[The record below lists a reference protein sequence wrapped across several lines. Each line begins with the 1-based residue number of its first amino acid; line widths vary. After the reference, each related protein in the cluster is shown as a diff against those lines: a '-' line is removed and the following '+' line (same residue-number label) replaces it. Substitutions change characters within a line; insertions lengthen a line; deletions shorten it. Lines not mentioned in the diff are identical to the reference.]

1 MGVMIGV
8 VGRMV
13 VNVLLLLLLPGAR
26 KGLQED
32 VLWGN
37 RAECDETSSG
47 AEGEDADKGSG
58 IMADILQNLR
68 NHVRRYMSCE
78 FTVQIQRCA

>member
-1 MGVMIGV
+1 MKVVAMGVMIGV

-13 VNVLLLLLLPGAR
+13 VNVLLLLPLPGAR
-26 KGLQED
+26 KGLQEH

-47 AEGEDADKGSG
+47 A
-58 IMADILQNLR
+58 
-68 NHVRRYMSCE
+68 
-78 FTVQIQRCA
+78 

>member
-13 VNVLLLLLLPGAR
+13 VNILLLLLPGAR

-37 RAECDETSSG
+37 WAECDETSSG
-47 AEGEDADKGSG
+47 A
-58 IMADILQNLR
+58 
-68 NHVRRYMSCE
+68 
-78 FTVQIQRCA
+78 